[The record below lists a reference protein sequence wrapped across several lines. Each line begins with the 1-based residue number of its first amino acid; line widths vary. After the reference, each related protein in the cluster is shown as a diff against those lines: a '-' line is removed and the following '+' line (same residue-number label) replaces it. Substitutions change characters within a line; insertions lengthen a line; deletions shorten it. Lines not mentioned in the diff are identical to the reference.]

1 MKNFLD
7 SIRSTIADMSRSKR
21 WLFAG
26 CVTLV
31 HVVIV
36 TFVTSVQTPI
46 PTLLAIILYA
56 MLVMYLTGT
65 WRKAHV
71 WAPSILLLLC
81 VYPFLATITVT
92 ISELVATNIAM
103 RNVKAPDQTAGGET
117 KAKKPKPKAGL
128 NREQRRRNRR
138 HS

>member
-31 HVVIV
+31 HIVIV

-117 KAKKPKPKAGL
+117 KKPKPKAGL

>member
-31 HVVIV
+31 HIVIV

-46 PTLLAIILYA
+46 PTLLAIIFYA

-103 RNVKAPDQTAGGET
+103 RNVKAPDQTAGDE
-117 KAKKPKPKAGL
+117 AKKPKPKAGL

>member
-103 RNVKAPDQTAGGET
+103 RNVKTPDQTAGDAT
-117 KAKKPKPKAGL
+117 KKPKPKAGL